1 MAAENSGGINKPK
14 DVATE
19 RRENSYEKPL
29 PSAPDIQ
36 QPGEPGDVGNGPATG
51 HTKPP
56 ASDAPSSCEKRE
68 GVGGEG
74 SCPRGRPNVSE
85 VTSPDGGAEPSN
97 PYSGA

>member
-1 MAAENSGGINKPK
+1 MAAPNSGGFNVTK
-14 DVATE
+14 DLTTE

-36 QPGEPGDVGNGPATG
+36 QPGKAGDVGNGPATG
-51 HTKPP
+51 RTKPP
-56 ASDAPSSCEKRE
+56 ATESPSSCEKRE
-68 GVGGEG
+68 SVIGEG

-85 VTSPDGGAEPSN
+85 VTPDDGAEPSN